1 MKLTPIGGVNSLE
14 FLLSEKCVKR
24 SFILEKFMCLKSKIG
39 N

>member
-24 SFILEKFMCLKSKIG
+24 SFIFGKIYVFKIQ
-39 N
+39 NW